1 MQILTLGERMGKF
14 KGRRLDET
22 GRILSRKSWASR
34 FGSAKGQDMVEFAMV
49 ASLFFLLLFAVMD
62 YGWLMFAQL
71 NVQQAVDDGGRY
83 ASTGQE
89 PSPGNRL
96 SNIISFIQNEISVP
110 NVNVA
115 QNIIVC
121 SLANGAPAGTKPTC
135 YNGSPSSNPSGSDAA
150 GSPSATVT
158 ITLTTNLPLMTP
170 LIAKYF
176 TGGVYT
182 FTSSSTF
189 KNESFS
195 PSNTD

>member
-1 MQILTLGERMGKF
+1 MGKF

-89 PSPGNRL
+89 GSSGSR
-96 SNIISFIQNEISVP
+96 IAGIVSFIQNEISVP
-110 NVNVA
+110 GVNVA
-115 QNIIVC
+115 QNITIC
-121 SLANGAPAGTKPTC
+121 SIPSGGKITTCYNSGAGSGNTGAAGAPA
-135 YNGSPSSNPSGSDAA
+135 
-150 GSPSATVT
+150 ATVT
-158 ITLTTNLPLMTP
+158 ITLTTPLTLMTP
-170 LIAKYF
+170 LLSTF
-176 TGGVYT
+176 FPGGKYT

-189 KNESFS
+189 KNEPFN
-195 PSNTD
+195 PNNTN

>member
-1 MQILTLGERMGKF
+1 MQMLMLGERMGKF
-14 KGRRLDET
+14 NGRRLDGT
-22 GRILSRKSWASR
+22 GRILSRKSGAWR
-34 FGSAKGQDMVEFAMV
+34 FGSAKGQAMVEFSMV
-49 ASLFFLLLFAVMD
+49 VIFFLLLCFAVME
-62 YGWLMFAQL
+62 YGWLMFAQM

-89 PSPGNRL
+89 SSPGNRL
-96 SNIISFIQNEISVP
+96 SNIISVIQNEISVP

-115 QNIIVC
+115 QHIIVC
-121 SLANGAPAGTKPTC
+121 SLANGAPAGTLPTC

-150 GSPSATVT
+150 GSPAAAVT
-158 ITLTTNLPLMTP
+158 ITLTTPLPLMTP

>member
-1 MQILTLGERMGKF
+1 MQMLMLGERMGKF
-14 KGRRLDET
+14 NGRRSDET
-22 GRILSRKSWASR
+22 GRILSRKSGAWR
-34 FGSAKGQDMVEFAMV
+34 FGSAKGQAMVEFSMV
-49 ASLFFLLLFAVMD
+49 VIFFLFLCCAVME
-62 YGWLMFAQL
+62 YGWLMFAQM
-71 NVQQAVDDGGRY
+71 NVQQAVADGGRY

-89 PSPGNRL
+89 SSPGSRL
-96 SNIISFIQNEISVP
+96 SNIISVIQNEISVP

-158 ITLTTNLPLMTP
+158 ITLTTKLPLMTP

-176 TGGVYT
+176 TGGAYT

-195 PSNTD
+195 PSNTQ